1 MYFPLALLDNLKLR
15 EYQCCLT
22 ETFYINTLQERRIKY
37 NQCMQVAR
45 QKIDVINLV
54 EKQQF
59 KVDWLGSDTDMGL
72 CL

>member
-1 MYFPLALLDNLKLR
+1 
-15 EYQCCLT
+15 
-22 ETFYINTLQERRIKY
+22 
-37 NQCMQVAR
+37 MQVAR

-59 KVDWLGSDTDMGL
+59 KVDWLGSDTEMGL